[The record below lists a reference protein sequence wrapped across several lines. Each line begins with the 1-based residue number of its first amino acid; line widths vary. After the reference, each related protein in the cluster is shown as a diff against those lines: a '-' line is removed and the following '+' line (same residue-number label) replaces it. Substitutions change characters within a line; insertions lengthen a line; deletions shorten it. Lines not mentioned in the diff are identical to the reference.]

1 MAPGGRRIG
10 AVLALLQPEFPDLTI
25 SKLRF
30 LEAEGLVTPHRAGS
44 GYRYYAAADIERLR
58 FILTAQRDRFWPLK
72 VIREALDGLDR
83 GLSVDP
89 AVDSAQPQVPTV
101 TADPDVPDRRAIEQV
116 SPARLSLAELARA
129 VGARAGFVEDLVSFG
144 LLRPDAEGYVAGEGA
159 RIVAAAHRLD
169 AAGIEAR
176 HLRLFR
182 TAAEREVGLVDY
194 ASAQAAKP
202 DPGDVALACL
212 ALHTALVKDELAR
225 RD

>member
-83 GLSVDP
+83 GLSLDP

-129 VGARAGFVEDLVSFG
+129 VGARAWFVEDLLSFG
-144 LLRPDAEGYVAGEGA
+144 LLRPDAEGYVAGEG
-159 RIVAAAHRLD
+159 
-169 AAGIEAR
+169 
-176 HLRLFR
+176 
-182 TAAEREVGLVDY
+182 DY